1 MKNEIQNPIK
11 TWENEVI
18 EIANRIRIRVLE
30 HTINNNGGY
39 MSQACSSAEIFAT
52 FYTKILNIGESIAPF
67 IPEPFK
73 GVPGIYNPNYETGG
87 LYNGPKNNDFDR
99 LIFSPSHYALV
110 LYATLIETG
119 RMSPEGLAQ
128 FNQDGSTVE
137 MIGAEHSPGCE
148 ITSGSLGT
156 GLSQAVG
163 IATARKRNGEKG
175 RVFVFLSDGEFHEGQ
190 VWEAIAFMSHNSLD
204 NMITYVDI
212 NGQCCDG
219 RIDDV
224 MTIDPI
230 EDRITAFGGEVVSV
244 NAHDPG
250 ELYKASL
257 LSNKGKPVFVLSYS
271 NPTQGLDL
279 LANRAP
285 KLHYLRFQNDEE
297 KNLYKKELNR
307 LMLSGK

>member
-1 MKNEIQNPIK
+1 
-11 TWENEVI
+11 
-18 EIANRIRIRVLE
+18 
-30 HTINNNGGY
+30 
-39 MSQACSSAEIFAT
+39 
-52 FYTKILNIGESIAPF
+52 
-67 IPEPFK
+67 
-73 GVPGIYNPNYETGG
+73 
-87 LYNGPKNNDFDR
+87 
-99 LIFSPSHYALV
+99 
-110 LYATLIETG
+110 
-119 RMSPEGLAQ
+119 
-128 FNQDGSTVE
+128 
-137 MIGAEHSPGCE
+137 
-148 ITSGSLGT
+148 
-156 GLSQAVG
+156 
-163 IATARKRNGEKG
+163 
-175 RVFVFLSDGEFHEGQ
+175 
-190 VWEAIAFMSHNSLD
+190 
-204 NMITYVDI
+204 
-212 NGQCCDG
+212 
-219 RIDDV
+219 